1 MRPPDR
7 AQWLVLQVLELRQ
20 QLGLQLND
28 HSFVLSKGPLFLSEE
43 RPFRICRSPTNR
55 LWKKVGSIP

>member
-1 MRPPDR
+1 M
-7 AQWLVLQVLELRQ
+7 LELRE

-28 HSFVLSKGPLFLSEE
+28 HSFVLSKGPLFAQEE

-55 LWKKVGSIP
+55 LWKSVGSVP